1 VGQIPSEISQLTRLV
16 TLDLSFDLV
25 DTNLKISNLQKFI
38 QNLTNIRQLY
48 LDGIIITSQGH
59 KWSKALMPLRDLQE
73 LSMSNCDLSGSL
85 DSSLSRLENLSV
97 IVLHGNKFSSPVPE
111 TFANFQNLSTLS
123 LSDCGLT
130 GTFPQKIFQIRTL
143 SVIDL
148 YDNPNLRGFFPD
160 YSLSESLHSI
170 VLSNTS
176 FSGALPHTI
185 GNMTNLILLD
195 LSFCQLYG
203 TLPNSLSNLTQLSS
217 LYLDHNNLSGSI
229 PS

>member
-1 VGQIPSEISQLTRLV
+1 
-16 TLDLSFDLV
+16 
-25 DTNLKISNLQKFI
+25 
-38 QNLTNIRQLY
+38 
-48 LDGIIITSQGH
+48 
-59 KWSKALMPLRDLQE
+59 
-73 LSMSNCDLSGSL
+73 
-85 DSSLSRLENLSV
+85 
-97 IVLHGNKFSSPVPE
+97 VPE